1 MGSVLDLRV
10 RLRPCSLPAPS
21 LLPHAC
27 LLLPAGASFK
37 RYLPPSSFHYHASS
51 LLHVLLLRTC
61 KPSPSFNAKRIFSK
75 RPVRAAF
82 EVAEKSG
89 DEARRSAVR
98 PSPAEAARTLMEVC
112 SDGTLSTLSDED
124 GWPVATSVR
133 FAVDSEGRPFFHLS
147 SLALHTRHLVVDSR
161 CSLHVQPGR
170 QRPQCT
176 LKGRVTNATCEKDI
190 NKMRLEWDARFG
202 NNGNEEGTFFGM
214 DVHQAL
220 QLQDIGEEE
229 VWVSGLEYYEAIPDP
244 LRECAY
250 KIVEDM
256 NKKHWDDIRRFCT
269 VYTNLDV
276 KVEEASLT
284 WVDRLGFDLRVL
296 TSAPEQIMEIR
307 VPFPREVND
316 ERDARSSLTMMAQLA
331 WEHERHYSS
340 LQLLTK

>member
-161 CSLHVQPGR
+161 CSLHVQLEQPGR

-190 NKMRLEWDARFG
+190 N
-202 NNGNEEGTFFGM
+202 
-214 DVHQAL
+214 
-220 QLQDIGEEE
+220 EE